1 MNRLS
6 LKCLTV
12 GGVTLLALFALSGCA
27 LRQIQHDQDV
37 ALADANRAAAL
48 DQNQRPIVE
57 WHTGAWLMGE
67 ETVASK
73 PQPAI
78 YDKPVDYAYHG
89 GSLQDL
95 ARWLRMTT
103 GVQVTID
110 PSVNEARSNGT
121 ATLASTPA
129 RSSYQAVQPPLP
141 SGVPT
146 LPDLNAVLPAA
157 SGASTFAAA
166 TNPATGRWQHY
177 TGTLGGLLKQE
188 DARFGV
194 WDKYQNGVITF
205 FKTETRYFQL
215 PSIDDAAHLDSSLST
230 SASSGS
236 NGAGSSSGGM
246 GAGNATSS
254 TSATSGGGNGQ
265 TSSLHAD
272 IEPFKQ
278 IEQTANAIANGGK
291 VVADKN
297 LGMLVVTGTPPQCD
311 AVEAFMKSLNATFG
325 KNISFDVHLYTVQ
338 LSREENYG
346 ANLSLAYKSATGHT
360 SASIAGAAAP
370 AVTGDVSGLAFGAN
384 ILTGP
389 FAGSQGT
396 VKLLSTLGKVVGDQ
410 SLPGIAPNG
419 KKVAVTRAAM
429 LPYLPS
435 VQSSLAANV
444 GSSSSAQGAFLP
456 LGFTAQVLPYLAY
469 GSIRLDVT
477 ATVTRLI
484 SMVTLP
490 AGCQPNTGTQGCLT
504 MPNWSNFDMQGGGN
518 LKPGETLLLVGLS
531 EKETSMQNN
540 GVGSPF
546 MPLLGGGVDGT
557 QSRTL
562 YAVAVTARV
571 L

>member
-1 MNRLS
+1 MTRPSLQILS
-6 LKCLTV
+6 V
-12 GGVTLLALFALSGCA
+12 GSLALLTLSGCA
-27 LRQIQHDQDV
+27 LRQIQQEQDATLAAADRTA
-37 ALADANRAAAL
+37 ALA
-48 DQNQRPIVE
+48 QNQRPIVE
-57 WHTGAWLMGE
+57 WHPGAWLMGE
-67 ETVASK
+67 ETVASR

-78 YDKPVDYAYHG
+78 YDKPVDYTYRG
-89 GSLQDL
+89 GSLEDL

-103 GVQVTID
+103 GAQVAID
-110 PSVNEARSNGT
+110 PSVTDARTSGSAAFAAASARST
-121 ATLASTPA
+121 
-129 RSSYQAVQPPLP
+129 YQSVQPPLP
-141 SGVPT
+141 GGVPT
-146 LPDLNAVLPAA
+146 LPGLNAPLPAA
-157 SGASTFAAA
+157 TGASPLTVS
-166 TNPATGRWQHY
+166 NIMATGRWQQY
-177 TGTLGGLLKQE
+177 VGSLGGLLKRE

-215 PSIDDAAHLDSSLST
+215 PTIDDNSHLDSTLST
-230 SASSGS
+230 SAGSSG
-236 NGAGSSSGGM
+236 NAAGAGGGSMGGGGATQSSS
-246 GAGNATSS
+246 
-254 TSATSGGGNGQ
+254 SATGAGNGQ

-278 IEQTANAIANGGK
+278 IEQTATAIANGGK

-311 AVEAFMKSLNATFG
+311 AVEAFMKTLNATFG

-338 LSREENYG
+338 LTREENYG

-370 AVTGDVSGLAFGAN
+370 TVTGDVSGLTFGAN
-384 ILTGP
+384 ILSGP

-396 VKLLSTLGKVVGDQ
+396 VKLLSTLGRVVGDQ

-419 KKVAVTRAAM
+419 KKVGVTRATM

-484 SMVTLP
+484 SMMTLP

-504 MPNWSNFDMQGGGN
+504 MPYWTNFDMQGGGN

-531 EKETSMQNN
+531 EKETSTQNN

-546 MPLLGGGVDGT
+546 MTLLGGGIDGT